1 MCAKMTRIQVFVLFF
16 LLTAL
21 FFASPKK
28 GLVSKGKRKRPK
40 KSSLGTYVKEIK
52 QNMKQLGA
60 DHEKI
65 IGMVLCISLRTIT
78 LLVKIRRIKNIW
90 TEKYFLTQFEVFYG
104 EKKVQFEIVR
114 KWKSVWE
121 NTFVFLDFCKR
132 LWKWVRL
139 KNLSPFCLNPM
150 RMKFCG
156 W

>member
-1 MCAKMTRIQVFVLFF
+1 MQLSREEFRPSLAKHSVGRNNATSSAQILQSNNSLVRKKNVRLSP
-16 LLTAL
+16 LTSI
-21 FFASPKK
+21 FS
-28 GLVSKGKRKRPK
+28 RK
-40 KSSLGTYVKEIK
+40 
-52 QNMKQLGA
+52 
-60 DHEKI
+60 
-65 IGMVLCISLRTIT
+65 
-78 LLVKIRRIKNIW
+78 

-150 RMKFCG
+150 RMKF
-156 W
+156 WDDKARKISEKNVWHKNIWFDILYFLFFSFERIL